1 MEDDKDPVAIAT
13 FDSEPEAKILQ
24 IALIDR
30 GIKATISGDV
40 TAFGGITGG
49 VTGVTVYVRKIEA
62 EEARAIVREISE
74 EENQLCPAWK
84 CRCGATVDE
93 GFAICW
99 SCGAKFSEVGSQRDT
114 E

>member
-1 MEDDKDPVAIAT
+1 MDDDKDLVAIAT

-62 EEARAIVREISE
+62 EEARKTLREMSE
-74 EENQLCPAWK
+74 EDAHLCPAWK

-93 GFAICW
+93 GYAICW
-99 SCGAKFSEVGSQRDT
+99 SCGAEFSEGSAAYDD
-114 E
+114 